1 FHSPP
6 PFSAAPRRATAA
18 AAKYLRAVGAMDRF
32 VRVYSGGKLVKG
44 PNGVEYGDLPEVGI
58 WFNEAPS
65 FNELMEAVRKK
76 LGWKPEEHNVR
87 VQGRM
92 NVGGG
97 AHRHF
102 IMVPIE
108 DDMSWSSYVK
118 AVFNGTEWN
127 CLEIYAEAEAISSE
141 LALIAGELANLQS
154 HNAQPRHPDQD
165 SLSIPSEVTVSPQ
178 NENYQHTP
186 PLKPRSTRSCANNGG
201 QLVDTEDRPGQ
212 DQNGASEPGDTTSH
226 PLIGLYDADH
236 RAHALASGKNLTELN
251 PRTREPLQF
260 DKRYECYLRPA
271 GLMGLVNICKAGLP
285 SIDRALVSALVDRWR
300 PETHTFHMPCGEVT
314 ITLQD
319 VAMILGL
326 PIAGR
331 AVAAKPTES
340 QNELVERYLGRAL
353 PPGRNRPGLR
363 VSWLRAEFNNC
374 PEDADEETVKQHAR
388 AYILSLISGVLFPDA
403 SGDLYTFYPFPL
415 IADLENIG
423 SYSWGSATLAYLYR
437 SLCAACRRQADQS
450 NLTGCLLLLQLW
462 SWERFP
468 IGRPD
473 MVKLKYPNVE
483 ELEDERD
490 RPTVGLRW
498 AVGVCTRRAAPARC
512 YEHFTN
518 EFDLLTDDQVV
529 WCPYRDERVK
539 ELQLAPICT
548 QDSHL
553 WLTQA
558 PLIFFHMVEVYTPE
572 RVMRQFGLHQAC
584 PPPLRDTDVE
594 LHWCRRGRV
603 HNDWAEKH
611 TAFVDMWEAKE
622 EHVIKEERPYN
633 HANYMDYLRWYRRS
647 TRIRLCTPRR
657 ISNGHNGGTPGPSA
671 FAESSDPLHASQLRY
686 TPRAHLIHS
695 VTDKLTILAKD
706 AASQKGCSRS
716 ECQAFVE
723 RVTRTCIEVIGELGG
738 SSLCDISDV
747 IPLSSTTATAANEPE
762 VENQRGNE
770 DINHSMVPAQDTES
784 GPDSEKQPQSQDSRT
799 QTRSIV
805 RKRLSGKRKRGR
817 SGTM

>member
-1 FHSPP
+1 
-6 PFSAAPRRATAA
+6 
-18 AAKYLRAVGAMDRF
+18 MDKF
-32 VRVYSGGKLVKG
+32 VRVYSGGELVKG
-44 PNGVEYGDLPEVGI
+44 PNGVEFGNLPEEGI
-58 WFNEAPS
+58 WFETAPTFS
-65 FNELMEAVRKK
+65 YLIDAVHKK
-76 LGWKPEEHNVR
+76 LGWRPETHIIR
-87 VQGRM
+87 TQGRM

-102 IMVPIE
+102 IMVPIN

-127 CLEIYAEAEAISSE
+127 CLEIYVQAETHSPAEAI
-141 LALIAGELANLQS
+141 
-154 HNAQPRHPDQD
+154 
-165 SLSIPSEVTVSPQ
+165 PSEPVLMSIEPADEQYQ
-178 NENYQHTP
+178 NTP
-186 PLKPRSTRSCANNGG
+186 PQYPEQGSFTVPPMATISSPNQHCQLQKPRKGNRTCANNGG
-201 QLVDTEDRPGQ
+201 RVVDAEVQSGQ
-212 DQNGASEPGDTTSH
+212 DQNGASETVHTTSY

-236 RAHALASGKNLTELN
+236 RARALASGKNLTELN
-251 PRTREPLQF
+251 PRTREPLRF

-331 AVAAKPTES
+331 AVAVNPTDS
-340 QNELVERYLGRAL
+340 QNELVERYLGKSPRPL
-353 PPGRNRPGLR
+353 DRPRPGLR
-363 VSWLRAEFNNC
+363 VSWVRAEFNNC

-437 SLCAACRRQADQS
+437 SMCAACRRQSDQS

-490 RPTVGLRW
+490 RPTIGLRW
-498 AVGVCTRRAAPARC
+498 VVGLCTRRAAPARC

-529 WCPYRDERVK
+529 WCPYRSERVK
-539 ELQLAPICT
+539 ELELAPLCT

-558 PLIFFHMVEVYTPE
+558 PLIYFYMVEVYTPE
-572 RVMRQFGLHQAC
+572 RVMHQFGLHQTC
-584 PPPLRDTDVE
+584 PPPLRDTSVE

-603 HNDWAEKH
+603 HNDWAQKH
-611 TAFVDMWEAKE
+611 KSFVDTWEAKE
-622 EHVIKEERPYN
+622 QHVIMEERPYN
-633 HANYMDYLRWYRRS
+633 HDNHMDYLRWYRRS

-657 ISNGHNGGTPGPSA
+657 TSNGHKGGKPWGNAIADSEDPS
-671 FAESSDPLHASQLRY
+671 HASQLRY

-695 VTDKLTILAKD
+695 VTDKLTILTKD
-706 AASQKGCSRS
+706 AAAQKGCSRGG
-716 ECQAFVE
+716 CLAFVE
-723 RVTRTCIEVIGELGG
+723 RVTRACVEVIGELGG

-747 IPLSSTTATAANEPE
+747 IPFSSTTATAEAEPE
-762 VENQRGNE
+762 VVNQRDKE
-770 DINHSMVPAQDTES
+770 EEINNSMVPDQDAEVA
-784 GPDSEKQPQSQDSRT
+784 PQLENQSQSSDGRT
-799 QTRSIV
+799 KAKRTAPS
-805 RKRLSGKRKRGR
+805 RLSGNGKRRGK
-817 SGTM
+817 SGPS